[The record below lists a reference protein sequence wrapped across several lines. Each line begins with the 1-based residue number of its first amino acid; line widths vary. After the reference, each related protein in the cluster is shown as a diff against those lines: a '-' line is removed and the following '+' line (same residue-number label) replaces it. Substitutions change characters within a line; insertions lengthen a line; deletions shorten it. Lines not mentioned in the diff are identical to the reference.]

1 MDKQIV
7 QIESITVSELT
18 DLIAEKILEKLE
30 KRIAAFV
37 EKSSDDELLSREET
51 VKLLKIN
58 STTLWN
64 WNRKG
69 KIIAHGIG
77 NRVYYKRGE
86 IMKALI

>member
-64 WNRKG
+64 WTRKG
-69 KIIAHGIG
+69 K
-77 NRVYYKRGE
+77 
-86 IMKALI
+86 